1 MHELRAVIKKTAQ
14 LFCRTWPDIKQ
25 DHVCVFGTHV
35 GELAKK
41 TGELDSGGRLV
52 GLQVLVENADE

>member
-1 MHELRAVIKKTAQ
+1 MHELSALIRETAQ

-25 DHVCVFGTHV
+25 DRACVSGTHV